1 MKLTNK
7 DKEYLIAIGYSD
19 NDLTAIEDAIRNI
32 RYEVEVFDSID
43 INITQKEA
51 IRLLGREQFLSGV
64 ARATF
69 HSSAVRHHQTMTN
82 VVVYFT
88 RTKF

>member
-7 DKEYLIAIGYSD
+7 DKKYLIAIGYSD

-32 RYEVEVFDSID
+32 RYDVFDSIP

-51 IRLLGREQFLSGV
+51 IRLLGREEYLSGV

-69 HSSAVRHHQTMTN
+69 HSSAVRYHQTMNN
-82 VVVYFT
+82 VEVYFT

>member
-32 RYEVEVFDSID
+32 RYEVEVFDSIP

-51 IRLLGREQFLSGV
+51 IRILGREEFLNGV
-64 ARATF
+64 ARTTF

>member
-1 MKLTNK
+1 MKLSIK
-7 DKEYLIAIGYSD
+7 DKEYLTAIGYS
-19 NDLTAIEDAIRNI
+19 NTDLTAIENEIKNI
-32 RYEVEVFDSID
+32 RCEVFDSIS

-51 IRLLGREQFLSGV
+51 IRLLGRDQFLSGV

-82 VVVYFT
+82 VCVYFE
-88 RTKF
+88 KK

>member
-7 DKEYLIAIGYSD
+7 DKKYLIAIGYSD

-32 RYEVEVFDSID
+32 RYEVFDSIP

-51 IRLLGREQFLSGV
+51 IRLLGREEYLSGV

>member
-32 RYEVEVFDSID
+32 RYEVFDSIP

-51 IRLLGREQFLSGV
+51 IRLLGREEFLSGV

-69 HSSAVRHHQTMTN
+69 HSSAVRHHPTMAH

>member
-7 DKEYLIAIGYSD
+7 DKKYLIAIGYSD

-32 RYEVEVFDSID
+32 RYEVEVFDSIP

-51 IRLLGREQFLSGV
+51 IRILGREEFLSGV

>member
-32 RYEVEVFDSID
+32 RYEAFDSIP

-51 IRLLGREQFLSGV
+51 IRILGREEFLSGV
-64 ARATF
+64 MKQSMIYRG
-69 HSSAVRHHQTMTN
+69 
-82 VVVYFT
+82 
-88 RTKF
+88 